1 MSDVQQFQE
10 YARQAY
16 AAYSLAGAYWDDGAL
31 YSAADQMEEA
41 ARYSRAAQDARNRAM
56 GVKDTTPTPTPAY
69 ISLPADLFAR
79 LLAAFTDAA
88 THLDL
93 NKLTV
98 EGAQVKEWAALEA
111 GLRDL
116 IGQANP
122 DCMLGFYR
130 YPSDVAWAHP
140 DGYAYCRA
148 ASAEAALQIAPDH
161 ITMANLQQLVDDCW
175 RYVGGS

>member
-10 YARQAY
+10 LARQAY

-41 ARYSRAAQDARNRAM
+41 ARLSRAAQDERNRALGM
-56 GVKDTTPTPTPAY
+56 KEDAPTPAY
-69 ISLPADLFAR
+69 INLPADLFAK

-88 THLDL
+88 TRLDL
-93 NKLTV
+93 NKLRI
-98 EGAQVKEWAALEA
+98 EGAQVKEWAALET

-116 IGQANP
+116 VGQANP
-122 DCMLGFYR
+122 DCMPGFYR

-148 ASAEAALQIAPDH
+148 ASAGAALETAPDH
-161 ITMANLQQLVDDCW
+161 IKMANLQQLVGDCW
-175 RYVGGS
+175 CYVEGV